1 MRKRFSCFLLAIL
14 MLLSLAPVAMA
25 DSNDTLTV
33 QTRTAQCTFKIGE
46 TFTYSYWLRLT
57 PDLVNYSEDYL
68 IEYITGMAGDL
79 DVTLPGT
86 SLGKLQLGTLTKM
99 KLKYAGGNIM
109 YDTDCLSLVSASMPN
124 TKNGYT
130 ATTTPRPI
138 LRRPST
144 SMSPLPA
151 RCRLCGLSAPTS
163 RCKRGS
169 M

>member
-1 MRKRFSCFLLAIL
+1 
-14 MLLSLAPVAMA
+14 MLFARNTHAAEPCAGAMA

-33 QTRTAQCTFKIGE
+33 QTRTAQYTFKVGE

-57 PDLVNYSEDYL
+57 PDLVNYSENHL

-124 TKNGYT
+124 TKKGYT

-144 SMSPLPA
+144 SMFRQPA
-151 RCRLCGLSAPTS
+151 RCRRFGSCAPIP
-163 RCKRGS
+163 RRRRRS

>member
-1 MRKRFSCFLLAIL
+1 
-14 MLLSLAPVAMA
+14 MLFARNTHAAEPCAGAMA
-25 DSNDTLTV
+25 DSNDTLAV
-33 QTRTAQCTFKIGE
+33 LTRTAQYTFKVGE

-99 KLKYAGGNIM
+99 KLKYAGCNIM

-124 TKNGYT
+124 TKK
-130 ATTTPRPI
+130 ATRQL
-138 LRRPST
+138 LRH
-144 SMSPLPA
+144 A
-151 RCRLCGLSAPTS
+151 RS
-163 RCKRGS
+163 
-169 M
+169 

>member
-33 QTRTAQCTFKIGE
+33 QTRTVQYTFKVG

-86 SLGKLQLGTLTKM
+86 SLGKLQI
-99 KLKYAGGNIM
+99 KLR
-109 YDTDCLSLVSASMPN
+109 VQ
-124 TKNGYT
+124 
-130 ATTTPRPI
+130 
-138 LRRPST
+138 RR
-144 SMSPLPA
+144 
-151 RCRLCGLSAPTS
+151 CQH
-163 RCKRGS
+163 
-169 M
+169 

>member
-57 PDLVNYSEDYL
+57 PDLVNYSEDHL

-99 KLKYAGGNIM
+99 KLKYAGCNIM

-124 TKNGYT
+124 TKK
-130 ATTTPRPI
+130 ATRQL
-138 LRRPST
+138 LRH
-144 SMSPLPA
+144 A
-151 RCRLCGLSAPTS
+151 RA
-163 RCKRGS
+163 
-169 M
+169 

>member
-33 QTRTAQCTFKIGE
+33 QTRTAQYTFKVGE

-86 SLGKLQLGTLTKM
+86 SLGKHQSKFRIQHG
-99 KLKYAGGNIM
+99 
-109 YDTDCLSLVSASMPN
+109 
-124 TKNGYT
+124 
-130 ATTTPRPI
+130 RQH
-138 LRRPST
+138 
-144 SMSPLPA
+144 
-151 RCRLCGLSAPTS
+151 
-163 RCKRGS
+163 
-169 M
+169 

>member
-33 QTRTAQCTFKIGE
+33 QTRTAQYTFKVGE
-46 TFTYSYWLRLT
+46 AFTYSYWLRLT

-86 SLGKLQLGTLTKM
+86 SLGKYKR
-99 KLKYAGGNIM
+99 KLRIQHG
-109 YDTDCLSLVSASMPN
+109 
-124 TKNGYT
+124 
-130 ATTTPRPI
+130 RQH
-138 LRRPST
+138 
-144 SMSPLPA
+144 
-151 RCRLCGLSAPTS
+151 
-163 RCKRGS
+163 
-169 M
+169 